1 MCKHNREPKT
11 ARELL
16 QKIGAIHVR
25 TGKHEVW
32 KLPNGRTV
40 TLSISPS
47 CPFVNCKQMADIH
60 REMRIQRYESER
72 AYK

>member
-1 MCKHNREPKT
+1 MCRIKQEPKT

-16 QKIGAIHVR
+16 QVIGAVHAR

-40 TLSISPS
+40 TLSVSPS
-47 CPFVNCKQMADIH
+47 CPFVNKKQIADIH
-60 REMRIQRYESER
+60 REMRV
-72 AYK
+72 A